1 MNTHRMMDLPMPTR
15 SSGGLLKKLLP
26 LVVLA
31 AGIGGFF
38 AAGLDQY
45 VTFEALRENRETLN
59 AFVADNG
66 AFAALVYVAIYAA
79 AVAFSLPGGAI
90 MTLAGGFLFGAAY
103 GTMVVVVA
111 ATLGATALF
120 LIARSALGDLLR
132 AKAGPFV
139 RKMEAGF
146 QDNALSYLLVLRLVP
161 AFPFWVV
168 NLVPA
173 LLGVKLSTYVL
184 GTAIGIIPGTFVFAT
199 FGAGLGSVFDQGGE
213 VSVKAILTPEIIA
226 GLVGLAVLAL
236 VPVVVKKLRG
246 RKA

>member
-15 SSGGLLKKLLP
+15 SSGRLLKKLLP
-26 LVVLA
+26 IVVLA

-120 LIARSALGDLLR
+120 LIARSALVGSALVSLVGEHGKQ
-132 AKAGPFV
+132 AAGPLRDKV
-139 RKMEAGF
+139 REIKQGM
-146 QDNALSYLLVLRLVP
+146 
-161 AFPFWVV
+161 
-168 NLVPA
+168 
-173 LLGVKLSTYVL
+173 
-184 GTAIGIIPGTFVFAT
+184 
-199 FGAGLGSVFDQGGE
+199 AGL
-213 VSVKAILTPEIIA
+213 
-226 GLVGLAVLAL
+226 
-236 VPVVVKKLRG
+236 
-246 RKA
+246 